1 MKNKT
6 ITPLAALLLASFS
19 AAEAQTTIAAWDF
32 DTIGTEAV
40 GYNTPAAT
48 TGSGTASV
56 LGMSN
61 SYNNTNS
68 ITGADVLATA
78 GASTGSGSY
87 AWRIRGNAA
96 APNGGNGWSS
106 QAPIGSQGAEFDA
119 STVGFNNIQVSFD
132 VDTTA
137 QAERNLMLEYTI
149 NGSTWLDATLASGS
163 SLGTLATG
171 SGANTINGSYV
182 QLGSGWNNQI
192 ESAVLPAAVNG
203 DAAFGIRIV
212 NASTGADDVNVSG
225 AALNNTS
232 GNWRVDNVVISGIVA
247 TPEPSTLALGGLGAA
262 AIALFR
268 RNQKA

>member
-1 MKNKT
+1 
-6 ITPLAALLLASFS
+6 
-19 AAEAQTTIAAWDF
+19 
-32 DTIGTEAV
+32 
-40 GYNTPAAT
+40 
-48 TGSGTASV
+48 
-56 LGMSN
+56 
-61 SYNNTNS
+61 
-68 ITGADVLATA
+68 
-78 GASTGSGSY
+78 
-87 AWRIRGNAA
+87 
-96 APNGGNGWSS
+96 
-106 QAPIGSQGAEFDA
+106 
-119 STVGFNNIQVSFD
+119 
-132 VDTTA
+132 
-137 QAERNLMLEYTI
+137 MLEYTI